1 MDSHTPM
8 PKVSRLEV
16 ITTGSRRRWTLEEK
30 LRIVGESFSGHRA
43 ASSTARRYGLSSSQL
58 FAWRKLAREGR
69 LSEIDSPGFAAAV
82 VVPDEPAAP
91 NLSARS
97 TGVGRMEIVVGEVRI
112 LIDASVD
119 GAALARVLDVIGQR

>member
-8 PKVSRLEV
+8 PKVSRLDV

-30 LRIVGESFSGHRA
+30 LRIVAESCSGHRA

-69 LSEIDSPGFAAAV
+69 LSEMSVPGFAAAV
-82 VVPDEPAAP
+82 VVPDATAVPERAP
-91 NLSARS
+91 CL
-97 TGVGRMEIVVGEVRI
+97 TGTGR
-112 LIDASVD
+112 
-119 GAALARVLDVIGQR
+119 

>member
-30 LRIVGESFSGHRA
+30 LRIVAESCSGHRA
-43 ASSTARRYGLSSSQL
+43 ASATARRYGLSTSQL

-69 LSEIDSPGFAAAV
+69 LSEMEEPGFAAAI
-82 VVPDEPAAP
+82 VVPETPAEPVPALA
-91 NLSARS
+91 LAG
-97 TGVGRMEIVVGEVRI
+97 TGRMEIVLGEVRI
-112 LIDASVD
+112 LVDASVD
-119 GAALARVLDVIGQR
+119 GAALARVLDAVGRR